1 MLDQRNANWAVW
13 VIWVFHISALLG
25 ISLGFESWFVSKTP
39 VNLILSSILLFLA
52 YPIDNLKKTGLFAL
66 LWLLGMLSEWV
77 GVNYGI
83 LFGSYA
89 YGMNLGPKIDG
100 VPFLIGVNWA
110 LLSFITARIAQYVT
124 DKGILQVIFAAFLML
139 VLDFFME
146 QTAPRFDFWEFD
158 GDIVPLKN
166 YLSWLAIALLF
177 QFVIRAVRLNGDLKF
192 SAHLYTAQLV
202 FFLYFFIWF

>member
-1 MLDQRNANWAVW
+1 
-13 VIWVFHISALLG
+13 
-25 ISLGFESWFVSKTP
+25 
-39 VNLILSSILLFLA
+39 
-52 YPIDNLKKTGLFAL
+52 
-66 LWLLGMLSEWV
+66 
-77 GVNYGI
+77 
-83 LFGSYA
+83 
-89 YGMNLGPKIDG
+89 
-100 VPFLIGVNWA
+100 
-110 LLSFITARIAQYVT
+110 
-124 DKGILQVIFAAFLML
+124 ML